1 MRWVPLAILIY
12 LVVLFQTTVL
22 RVLSV
27 TIPSLGPVCP
37 DMMAITAVFLALR
50 AATGADA
57 MLAAWLLGLMVD
69 LTAPG
74 GPGSGAVVGPM
85 AVAYA
90 LAAGGLFKVRDAIF
104 RNSAVTQGILV
115 LVFCALTHSAW
126 VTVQALINY
135 RAVTAFE
142 YVRTLG
148 QVGVSSV
155 YSAMLAPL
163 GHFLLNRCDR
173 IILMM
178 PSSRRGRR

>member
-12 LVVLFQTTVL
+12 LVILLQTTVL

-50 AATGADA
+50 AGSGADA

-90 LAAGGLFKVRDAIF
+90 LAAGGLFKIRDAFF
-104 RNSAVTQGILV
+104 RDSAVTQGILV

-126 VTVQALINY
+126 VTVQAVVNY
-135 RAVTAFE
+135 HAVTALE

-148 QVGVSSV
+148 QVGVSSA
-155 YSAMLAPL
+155 YSAVMAPL
-163 GHFLLNRCDR
+163 GHFLLHSGDR

-178 PSSRRGRR
+178 PASRRRRR

>member
-12 LVVLFQTTVL
+12 LVVLLQTTVL
-22 RVLSV
+22 RVLSFTV
-27 TIPSLGPVCP
+27 PSLGPVGP
-37 DMMAITAVFLALR
+37 DMIAIMAVFLALR
-50 AATGADA
+50 AATSADA
-57 MLAAWLLGLMVD
+57 MIAAWLLGLAVD

-90 LAAGGLFKVRDAIF
+90 LAAGGLFKIRDAFF
-104 RNSAVTQGILV
+104 RNSAMTQAILV

-135 RAVTAFE
+135 RTVTAFE

-148 QVGVSSV
+148 QVGVSAV
-155 YSAMLAPL
+155 YSAVLAPL
-163 GHFLLNRCDR
+163 GHYMLHSCDR
-173 IILMM
+173 IILLL
-178 PSSRRGRR
+178 PASRRGRR